1 MDSVVESFPKRIQ
14 TLNNMGLE
22 VNECVREFNLP
33 QQFPSQITVNKSI
46 LNKTGTEMNTSS
58 PLSVKFLLGNDTN
71 VSSKLQ
77 KLKLKSADGR
87 DLGEFNV
94 QLLSQPGNKLSG
106 KTITIAKQS
115 NKVSVFSV
123 LKSQNAIRKE
133 PNTVELSSRNQC
145 PMKVPSSH
153 GIVSAPRLIETEIS
167 LHNIESD
174 SNYRGKISQPKKL
187 VIIQPEN
194 SCQPSNG
201 ENGGSVHLNEL
212 KSNETRNTT
221 FQFNIQRKNLSCVPV
236 GISVPLDTKGV
247 EDKLWENV
255 SKQSNSI
262 IKNKTE
268 GIIKMEISDEGEV
281 ISNEI
286 HAKSSILNYGKRT
299 SDSKSSVSI
308 HNDGTEQSFNRVNK
322 RSYNHENHYNKTV
335 ALTRPSK
342 VQKIMLPLRTTKIS
356 KTAEKQI
363 ETCTLIEENEGNST
377 NLTDN
382 LSIVEEA
389 LSSIKNKELREKAFK
404 ALADCGIGIERQVP
418 LRPPSPSIV
427 VRNSQTQTQ
436 VFGLLDQEDFIAIAG
451 DSGNLKR
458 MKKKDRDNR
467 ELSNINFNCDD
478 FLYCDQSN
486 PNLPSLTEEQDLYAL
501 FNKEFGNKASTIPEP
516 LLEEPLVS
524 FEQKVYNKLKVDFAM
539 MKQADENGMLGIHR
553 AVLNNDEQEVH
564 RQLLM
569 LKACNEDPDIPSTD
583 GRSSLEVAIEYD
595 VNKAIIQLLLRA
607 GAQPVSLTGANTSAL
622 LLACKLCSPRLT
634 DLISFCPREAL
645 NVIDT
650 AGFAAI
656 HYCTQNNNVEG
667 ITALVE
673 AGADV
678 NIRDRK
684 SGRTSLFHAME
695 HQNVEA
701 AKVLLSLGAISN
713 VVNFSGQTALS
724 LLENFKNHSLAK
736 AMDEAIV

>member
-1 MDSVVESFPKRIQ
+1 
-14 TLNNMGLE
+14 
-22 VNECVREFNLP
+22 
-33 QQFPSQITVNKSI
+33 
-46 LNKTGTEMNTSS
+46 
-58 PLSVKFLLGNDTN
+58 
-71 VSSKLQ
+71 
-77 KLKLKSADGR
+77 
-87 DLGEFNV
+87 
-94 QLLSQPGNKLSG
+94 
-106 KTITIAKQS
+106 
-115 NKVSVFSV
+115 
-123 LKSQNAIRKE
+123 
-133 PNTVELSSRNQC
+133 
-145 PMKVPSSH
+145 MKVPSSH